1 MTQELNIDKS
11 IKAIDYILKKN
22 EERTKEPYAFQLPD
36 PKVDVLTLISILF
49 HADSLSF
56 NERDYTISGDI
67 YLAKQEGAIPDC
79 IYHELI
85 LKENNPLKKRSF
97 GSPYS
102 GYYETKEN
110 NISFSSTSTRRFIE
124 VPLLEEEDKKYLD
137 KAIEEYIDLSR
148 EQVQEKIHNNPLWKK
163 AYEKGPDSVISFNDM
178 NEKEKTTE

>member
-137 KAIEEYIDLSR
+137 KAIEVKTEEEL
-148 EQVQEKIHNNPLWKK
+148 QEDERFKILYWDEVEVKVTDEDIEDIKNAGL
-163 AYEKGPDSVISFNDM
+163 
-178 NEKEKTTE
+178 